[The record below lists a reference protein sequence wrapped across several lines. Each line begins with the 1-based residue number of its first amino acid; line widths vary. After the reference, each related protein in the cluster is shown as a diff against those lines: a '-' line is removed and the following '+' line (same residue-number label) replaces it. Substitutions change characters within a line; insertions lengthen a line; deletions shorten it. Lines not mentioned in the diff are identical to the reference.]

1 MTRGVGVHTDQY
13 FPSSLPGFR
22 DLRLIRC
29 PRATS
34 RAPRRSRA
42 GASATVRRSSTC
54 PTFRQKQGAAQLFA
68 ERLAEIGLDVELR
81 DIADY
86 VTTSAY
92 LGRLGNPD
100 EPWDLAQVLWTPD
113 FVDASAFINRL
124 LDDQAAGG
132 TDLAGFDEAGYTE
145 LMRRAA
151 QLQGAARQRA
161 YSDLELALARDA
173 APILPIAVMN
183 EATLVS
189 ARVDRSASCCVPRS
203 SSRRSA

>member
-1 MTRGVGVHTDQY
+1 MRTE
-13 FPSSLPGFR
+13 
-22 DLRLIRC
+22 I
-29 PRATS
+29 
-34 RAPRRSRA
+34 
-42 GASATVRRSSTC
+42 SATARRSSTC

-81 DIADY
+81 DIAEY

-113 FVDASAFINRL
+113 FVDPSAFINRL

-132 TDLAGFDEAGYTE
+132 TNLARFHEAGYAE

-161 YSDLELALARDA
+161 YGDIEAALARDA
-173 APILPIAVMN
+173 APIVPIAVMN

-189 ARVDRSASCCVPRS
+189 ARVDPNASCCGPRS

>member
-1 MTRGVGVHTDQY
+1 MATPTSTCRR
-13 FPSSLPGFR
+13 PCR
-22 DLRLIRC
+22 DSGTAGSPR

-42 GASATVRRSSTC
+42 GASATARRSSTC

-81 DIADY
+81 DIAEY

-113 FVDASAFINRL
+113 FVDPSAFINRL
-124 LDDQAAGG
+124 LDDQAVGG
-132 TDLAGFDEAGYTE
+132 TDLAGFDEAGYAE

-161 YSDLELALARDA
+161 YSDLELHLR
-173 APILPIAVMN
+173 
-183 EATLVS
+183 AT
-189 ARVDRSASCCVPRS
+189 P
-203 SSRRSA
+203 RRSCRSR